1 MLALSRF
8 NVRVVRTGDAYGLND
23 CLINDGAPLVEF
35 YDNRHMHTPRGQF
48 VSRYFVSTILERA
61 DGLGLML
68 DGGVPAWTVSADDMR
83 LVAAYLRGFVDAD
96 VAATV

>member
-1 MLALSRF
+1 MLTLSRF

-23 CLINDGAPLVEF
+23 CLINDDAPLVEF
-35 YDNRHMHTPRGQF
+35 YDHRHMHTPRGQF

-83 LVAAYLRGFVDAD
+83 LVVAYLRGFVDAD
-96 VAATV
+96 VATV

>member
-8 NVRVVRTGDAYGLND
+8 NVRIVRTGDAYGLND
-23 CLINDGAPLVEF
+23 CLTNDGAPLVEF
-35 YDNRHMHTPRGQF
+35 YDNRHMHTSRGQF
-48 VSRYFVSTILERA
+48 VSRYFVFTILERA

-83 LVAAYLRGFVDAD
+83 IVGAYLRGFADAD
-96 VAATV
+96 VATI